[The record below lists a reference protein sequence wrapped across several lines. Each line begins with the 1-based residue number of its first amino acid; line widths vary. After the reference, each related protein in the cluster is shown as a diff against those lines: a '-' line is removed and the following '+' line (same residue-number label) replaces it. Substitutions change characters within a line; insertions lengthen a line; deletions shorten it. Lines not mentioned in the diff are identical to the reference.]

1 MLINMND
8 YLKTDFDMIIDARSP
23 KEFEESHIPGSINLY
38 VLNNEEHHEIGYLYK
53 QVSKKAANKK
63 GVIYIL
69 KNIASHLENNEFE
82 NKKILIYCARGGKR
96 SESFYVILRQLG
108 FDVYKLNRGYKAYR
122 KYVSGYLQNIPNNFL
137 VLRGPSGCG
146 KSELIQN
153 SSHSLDLEKL
163 ANHYGSSFGSRGKQP
178 SQKMFENLIF
188 EKLRKVDKNDYV
200 FVEAESSRLGNL
212 LLPGNLT
219 KKIKTSP
226 QIEINAPLEDRIKRI
241 LKYYGDID
249 KNAFSENLNKIK
261 KYISNESYN
270 EIFSSFEKGN
280 LEKVAKILLVDYY
293 DKVYKKKESD
303 YFILNTD
310 IETTLKKLKE
320 IKEKFVKIF

>member
-1 MLINMND
+1 M
-8 YLKTDFDMIIDARSP
+8 
-23 KEFEESHIPGSINLY
+23 
-38 VLNNEEHHEIGYLYK
+38 
-53 QVSKKAANKK
+53 
-63 GVIYIL
+63 
-69 KNIASHLENNEFE
+69 
-82 NKKILIYCARGGKR
+82 
-96 SESFYVILRQLG
+96 
-108 FDVYKLNRGYKAYR
+108 
-122 KYVSGYLQNIPNNFL
+122 
-137 VLRGPSGCG
+137 
-146 KSELIQN
+146 
-153 SSHSLDLEKL
+153 
-163 ANHYGSSFGSRGKQP
+163 
-178 SQKMFENLIF
+178 
-188 EKLRKVDKNDYV
+188 DKNDSI

-219 KKIKTSP
+219 KKIKTFP

-303 YFILNTD
+303 CFILNTD

>member
-1 MLINMND
+1 M
-8 YLKTDFDMIIDARSP
+8 
-23 KEFEESHIPGSINLY
+23 
-38 VLNNEEHHEIGYLYK
+38 
-53 QVSKKAANKK
+53 
-63 GVIYIL
+63 
-69 KNIASHLENNEFE
+69 
-82 NKKILIYCARGGKR
+82 
-96 SESFYVILRQLG
+96 
-108 FDVYKLNRGYKAYR
+108 
-122 KYVSGYLQNIPNNFL
+122 
-137 VLRGPSGCG
+137 
-146 KSELIQN
+146 
-153 SSHSLDLEKL
+153 
-163 ANHYGSSFGSRGKQP
+163 
-178 SQKMFENLIF
+178 
-188 EKLRKVDKNDYV
+188 DKNDSI

-219 KKIKTSP
+219 KKIKISP

-270 EIFSSFEKGN
+270 EIFSSFEKGD

-303 YFILNTD
+303 CFILNTD

>member
-1 MLINMND
+1 M
-8 YLKTDFDMIIDARSP
+8 
-23 KEFEESHIPGSINLY
+23 
-38 VLNNEEHHEIGYLYK
+38 
-53 QVSKKAANKK
+53 
-63 GVIYIL
+63 
-69 KNIASHLENNEFE
+69 
-82 NKKILIYCARGGKR
+82 
-96 SESFYVILRQLG
+96 
-108 FDVYKLNRGYKAYR
+108 
-122 KYVSGYLQNIPNNFL
+122 
-137 VLRGPSGCG
+137 
-146 KSELIQN
+146 
-153 SSHSLDLEKL
+153 
-163 ANHYGSSFGSRGKQP
+163 
-178 SQKMFENLIF
+178 
-188 EKLRKVDKNDYV
+188 DKNDYI

-219 KKIKTSP
+219 KKIKTSS

-270 EIFSSFEKGN
+270 EIFSSFEKGD
-280 LEKVAKILLVDYY
+280 LERVAKILLVDYY

-303 YFILNTD
+303 CFILNTD